1 MSTEVKLP
9 ESQLHDDAGAGP
21 KPTESRPKSTDAIRH
36 LSMSFEESGL
46 SRLVHAGSWQKANE
60 LVAKENAMYPVP
72 GTQNNQAFF
81 VESRELKHQAILRR
95 RRRPE
100 VNFCSGRRSGVVC
113 QVLFVSRE
121 RESLHF
127 GVVSR
132 T

>member
-1 MSTEVKLP
+1 MEV
-9 ESQLHDDAGAGP
+9 
-21 KPTESRPKSTDAIRH
+21 STDYH
-36 LSMSFEESGL
+36 FDKSVKKQKLGNLSSISFLWKEACEH
-46 SRLVHAGSWQKANE
+46 RLLLLLPLLLLRVN
-60 LVAKENAMYPVP
+60 
-72 GTQNNQAFF
+72 
-81 VESRELKHQAILRR
+81 RELKHQAILRR

-113 QVLFVSRE
+113 QVVFVSRE

>member
-1 MSTEVKLP
+1 MTPPQRQQHLHTLMSTEVKLP

-81 VESRELKHQAILRR
+81 CGK
-95 RRRPE
+95 
-100 VNFCSGRRSGVVC
+100 CKGRTNVC
-113 QVLFVSRE
+113 
-121 RESLHF
+121 
-127 GVVSR
+127 
-132 T
+132 

>member
-1 MSTEVKLP
+1 MTPPQRQQHLDKLMSTEVKLP

-72 GTQNNQAFF
+72 GTQNNQAFLWK
-81 VESRELKHQAILRR
+81 VQREDERLLR
-95 RRRPE
+95 
-100 VNFCSGRRSGVVC
+100 GTMDI
-113 QVLFVSRE
+113 QVQ
-121 RESLHF
+121 
-127 GVVSR
+127 
-132 T
+132 

>member
-46 SRLVHAGSWQKANE
+46 SRLVHAGSWQKADE

-81 VESRELKHQAILRR
+81 VESASGGQTSVKRHNGCTSTIIILVY
-95 RRRPE
+95 PL
-100 VNFCSGRRSGVVC
+100 CLSY
-113 QVLFVSRE
+113 
-121 RESLHF
+121 
-127 GVVSR
+127 
-132 T
+132 